1 MKYVGLMRIFTR
13 ESAMSYATLMVYVN
27 VDHASKALVSVAA
40 DLADKF
46 SAKLIGLSALAIVPP
61 VVAEGVV
68 IVDHAS
74 EVEIAEVRKSLA
86 VARDRF
92 RAAAGDVGETEWRS
106 ALEIPTDTL
115 IREAR
120 CADLI
125 IIEKG
130 GRSIDF
136 YRAID
141 PGTAILGAGRPF
153 LVAPNGVKT
162 LAAEHVLI
170 GWKDTREARRAIW
183 DALPFLHR
191 AKRVTVIAICESD
204 QKEAARRQVD
214 DVVLY
219 LAQHEVRAEGR
230 VETRLMG
237 SGADQI
243 TGFAENEG
251 ADLLVTGAYGHSRL
265 NEWVFGGMTHDLL
278 ASSPIC
284 CLMSH

>member
-1 MKYVGLMRIFTR
+1 
-13 ESAMSYATLMVYVN
+13 MSYATLMVYVN
-27 VDHASKALVSVAA
+27 ADHPSKVLVGVAA
-40 DLADKF
+40 DLAERF

-68 IVDHAS
+68 VVDYPTELELAQM
-74 EVEIAEVRKSLA
+74 RKSLA
-86 VARDRF
+86 EAGDRF
-92 RAAAGDVGETEWRS
+92 HAAAGVEPEWRS

-125 IIEKG
+125 VIEKG
-130 GRSIDF
+130 GRSVNF
-136 YRAID
+136 HRALD
-141 PGTAILGAGRPF
+141 PGTAIMGAGRPF
-153 LVAPNGVKT
+153 LVVPGGVKI
-162 LAAEHVLI
+162 LVAEHILI
-170 GWKDTREARRAIW
+170 GWKDTREARRAIR
-183 DALPFLHR
+183 DALPFLHQ
-191 AKRVTVIAICESD
+191 AKRITVIEIYEGD
-204 QKEAARRQVD
+204 QEEAARRQVD

-219 LAQHEVRAEGR
+219 LARHKVRADA
-230 VETRLMG
+230 RLEKRLIG

-243 TGFAENEG
+243 MGFAENEG

-265 NEWVFGGMTHDLL
+265 NEWIFGGMTHDLL

>member
-1 MKYVGLMRIFTR
+1 
-13 ESAMSYATLMVYVN
+13 MSYATLMVYVN
-27 VDHASKALVSVAA
+27 VDHVSKALVSVAA
-40 DLADKF
+40 DLADRF
-46 SAKLIGLSALAIVPP
+46 AAKLIGLSALAIVPP

-68 IVDHAS
+68 IVNHAS
-74 EVEIAEVRKSLA
+74 EFEIAQMNRSL
-86 VARDRF
+86 VEARDSF
-92 RAAAGDVGETEWRS
+92 RAIAGAERETEWRS

-125 IIEKG
+125 IIEKS

-136 YRAID
+136 YRAPD
-141 PGTAILGAGRPF
+141 SGTAIMGAGGPF
-153 LVAPNGVKT
+153 LVVPGGVKA
-162 LAAEHVLI
+162 LAAEHIVI
-170 GWKDTREARRAIW
+170 GWKDTREARRAIR
-183 DALPFLHR
+183 DALPFLHQ
-191 AKRVTVIAICESD
+191 AKRITVIEICESD
-204 QKEAARRQVD
+204 QKEAARHRVD

-219 LAQHEVRAEGR
+219 LARHKVGAEGR
-230 VETRLMG
+230 IETRLLG

-243 TGFAENEG
+243 IGFAENEG